1 MRTPFLVLAA
11 LAALVARAPAQNPA
25 PGPPGGG
32 FNEAP
37 DTAGLG
43 LSADQKTKFMAI
55 RNDLMQKNAPLRQQ
69 AQQIMG
75 GKTFR
80 DLTPEEREAMRPKL
94 QPIMQQMRDNVR
106 KAREQMEALLTP
118 EQKQKFEER
127 IRQRMQR
134 RGMPGGGEGAER
146 GAPPSN

>member
-1 MRTPFLVLAA
+1 MRTSFLVLAA
-11 LAALVARAPAQNPA
+11 LVALVARTPAQNPPSA
-25 PGPPGGG
+25 PPGPPGL
-32 FNEAP
+32 NEAP

-55 RNDLMQKNAPLRQQ
+55 RNDLIQKNAPLRQQ

-94 QPIMQQMRDNVR
+94 QPIMQQIRENFHT
-106 KAREQMEALLTP
+106 AREQLEALLTP

-127 IRQRMQR
+127 MRQRMQR
-134 RGMPGGGEGAER
+134 RGMPG
-146 GAPPSN
+146 APPSN